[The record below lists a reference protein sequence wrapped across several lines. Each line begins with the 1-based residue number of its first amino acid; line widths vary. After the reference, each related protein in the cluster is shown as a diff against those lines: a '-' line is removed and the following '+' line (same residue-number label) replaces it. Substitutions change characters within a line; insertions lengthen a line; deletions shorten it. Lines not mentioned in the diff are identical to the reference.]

1 MICHWESDTIQTVL
15 YTVVNTLWIDPLYK
29 WFLLSCVLSCFSY
42 VQLFATL
49 WAARLP
55 CPWDSQGKNTGVGYH
70 ALLQGIFLIQ
80 RLNLHLLHLLTL
92 AARFFTTS
100 NPWEA
105 LSSSTRGKWDHF
117 IIWICIDIIISKNE
131 YIFSTKSF
139 AFVFLCIFLNLFFFV
154 FLFLWIAVCVLWP
167 SFCWT
172 VDLCF

>member
-1 MICHWESDTIQTVL
+1 M
-15 YTVVNTLWIDPLYK
+15 NTLWIDPLYK
-29 WFLLSCVLSCFSY
+29 WFLLSCVLSRFSR
-42 VQLFATL
+42 VQVFATL
-49 WAARLP
+49 WVARLP

-80 RLNLHLLHLLTL
+80 RLNLHLLHLLAL
-92 AARFFTTS
+92 AGRFFTTS

-139 AFVFLCIFLNLFFFV
+139 TFVFLSLYIFKSIFFFV
-154 FLFLWIAVCVLWP
+154 FLFLWHSCLCPSTIFLLNCWP
-167 SFCWT
+167 LFLMLET
-172 VDLCF
+172 F